1 LEIVIMMEHARCDFR
16 SQTDSQLLSVLVGR
30 DLAKALCQQ
39 PLVEVFGF
47 VPTRQSAV
55 FEQPAPYE
63 LHPAIGAAKE
73 LLSRC
78 MLEQMRASDVLSSPA
93 ATRSF
98 LCARLSHLEYEAFWC
113 LWLDGQN
120 HLIAV
125 EEAFRGTLTQT
136 SVWPREI
143 VKRGLAV
150 NAAGLIC
157 SHNHPSG
164 VAEPS
169 RADEFLT
176 NNLKQALAMVDIRL
190 LDHVVVAG
198 NQAVSLAERGLL

>member
-1 LEIVIMMEHARCDFR
+1 
-16 SQTDSQLLSVLVGR
+16 VLVGR

-39 PLVEVFGF
+39 SLMEVFGF

-55 FEQPAPYE
+55 FEQPAQYE

-73 LLSRC
+73 LVSRC
-78 MLEQMRASDVLSSPA
+78 MLEQMRATDVMSSPEV
-93 ATRSF
+93 TRSF
-98 LCARLSHLEYEAFWC
+98 LCARLAHLEYEAFWC
-113 LWLDGQN
+113 LWVDAQN
-120 HLIAV
+120 RLIAV

-136 SVWPREI
+136 SVYPREI

-164 VAEPS
+164 VPEPS
-169 RADEFLT
+169 ACDLALT
-176 NNLKQALAMVDIRL
+176 DTIKHAVGVVDIRL
-190 LDHVVVAG
+190 LDHIVVAG
-198 NQAVSLAERGLL
+198 NQVVSFAERGLS